1 MALKIKILLFAMLAI
16 AVVVLALFL
25 RRSQDDGT
33 LAATAVHAV
42 TGEKEALNRV
52 TKTTF
57 RMSPASAT
65 LCVVL
70 PTQQP
75 PHVGYHCHVF
85 ANERALEPIQT
96 GKGTY
101 PVGSVIVKQKYNSR
115 RAKQTVLFTLM
126 RKMES
131 GYDAENGDWEYSVV
145 DSARSKVLTV
155 GREASCIA
163 CHESYADTDFVTR
176 EYLDH

>member
-16 AVVVLALFL
+16 AVVVLAVFL

-75 PHVGYHCHVF
+75 PSVTTVTCSQM
-85 ANERALEPIQT
+85 NER
-96 GKGTY
+96 
-101 PVGSVIVKQKYNSR
+101 SS
-115 RAKQTVLFTLM
+115 
-126 RKMES
+126 
-131 GYDAENGDWEYSVV
+131 
-145 DSARSKVLTV
+145 RSKQAK
-155 GREASCIA
+155 GPIR
-163 CHESYADTDFVTR
+163 
-176 EYLDH
+176 